1 MEEEDDKRN
10 VVKIPILRSN
20 NEDSDSDDCYEI
32 DPIDFTCKLTFSS
45 SSDADA
51 AADDDDDVAITAAKG
66 PVSLRDF
73 PHPRHL
79 CGNFPFDRTTPESY
93 CSKCFCCLCEVV
105 APCSE
110 WRGVDGHCN
119 VSVRKSEGGPQYILL
134 I

>member
-10 VVKIPILRSN
+10 VVKIPVLRSN

-51 AADDDDDVAITAAKG
+51 DADAAANDDVAITAAKG
-66 PVSLRDF
+66 
-73 PHPRHL
+73 PRHL

-110 WRGVDGHCN
+110 WRGIDGHCN